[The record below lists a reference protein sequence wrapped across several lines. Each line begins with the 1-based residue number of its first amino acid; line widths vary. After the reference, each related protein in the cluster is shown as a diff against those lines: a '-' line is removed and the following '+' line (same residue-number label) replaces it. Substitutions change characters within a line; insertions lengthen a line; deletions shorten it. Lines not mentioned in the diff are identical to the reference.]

1 MHFIA
6 LTHAHRD
13 LFIALCREK
22 STSQARNRLL
32 RPLFRPLFA
41 TRDPAVDTENIENT
55 NNNNNNNNIVQIS
68 AQENTEHQLQGDWS
82 NVENDANFANQ
93 RRPTARE
100 LRRDRDTAERIR
112 IYLKVVR
119 EQLSQL
125 AVVFGI

>member
-1 MHFIA
+1 N
-6 LTHAHRD
+6 HAN
-13 LFIALCREK
+13 
-22 STSQARNRLL
+22 RNRTSSD
-32 RPLFRPLFA
+32 RVA

-55 NNNNNNNNIVQIS
+55 NNNNNNIVQIS
-68 AQENTEHQLQGDWS
+68 AQENTEHQLQVDWS